1 MICRNEVERLR
12 TLTPC
17 RRTSSGSCDSALCTR
32 LLTLMAARS
41 GSVPIANVMVMASE
55 PLPAL
60 AERTYSMLSTPLIAC
75 SSGAA
80 TVSATVSALAPG

>member
-1 MICRNEVERLR
+1 MICRKDVERLR

-17 RRTSSGSCDSALCTR
+17 RRTSSGSCDSAVWTR

-41 GSVPIANVMVMASE
+41 GSVPIAKVMVMPSA

-60 AERTYSMLSTPLIAC
+60 AERRYSMSSTPLMAC

>member
-1 MICRNEVERLR
+1 M
-12 TLTPC
+12 P
-17 RRTSSGSCDSALCTR
+17 
-32 LLTLMAARS
+32 
-41 GSVPIANVMVMASE
+41 SE